1 MSKYTQILNDV
12 ESQFASSTWT
22 TNNISAFPVN
32 YVVPAQL
39 QEFVKIEILPLRS
52 NEDYNRFGISGL
64 VIIQIYVKANQG
76 SKRLMEIADL
86 LDTLLQNKQL
96 GTGTDTQASSL
107 SVLGIDRDN
116 PELFRGD
123 YSVDFNYF
131 ND

>member
-1 MSKYTQILNDV
+1 MSKYAQILNDV

-22 TNNISAFPVN
+22 TNSISAFPVN

-96 GTGTDTQASSL
+96 GTGTHTQASSL